1 LPLADL
7 GYTLPAPVAPL
18 GAYVTGVRV
27 GDLAFFGGHGP
38 LRNEGKPAYR
48 GRLGVDFNAEEVGEI
63 AIGATL
69 SVLASAQQLLGD
81 IGSIDGPLSGCVFVA
96 CGNETVNPATVC
108 EPAFALLTRIFE
120 RSPAVT
126 IVPVLVLPN
135 NIPIMMELIVK
146 VRATGGYSDG
156 PT

>member
-1 LPLADL
+1 MRLADL
-7 GYTLPAPVAPL
+7 GYTLPMPVKPL

-38 LRNEGKPAYR
+38 LRNEGKPSSQ
-48 GRLGVDFNAEEVGEI
+48 GRLGVDFNVGQVSEI

-81 IGSIDGPLSGCVFVA
+81 IESIEQVLKACIFVA
-96 CGNETVNPATVC
+96 CGDEAADPAAAC
-108 EPAFALLTRIFE
+108 EPAVALLTRISTQ
-120 RSPAVT
+120 SPAVT

-135 NIPIMMELIVK
+135 NIPVMVELVVK
-146 VRATGGYSDG
+146 VRPSDCLI
-156 PT
+156 